1 MFWFPTNWLFQQ
13 VPVLTKLWSAWWCR
27 QGSTG
32 DAVGMGCGQRSGPHA
47 ACPKVRHKHSS
58 SRGWFLAISHLFW
71 ERMKVLLLFL
81 EGFYVPRLWAC
92 RVSLLSCP
100 AVMLPSV
107 RICPLAS
114 WASFFMY
121 LFIFYCCSL
130 SGVVLRTIFI
140 CRHYFGICQT
150 VGISF
155 TSLQVQLSRI
165 VA

>member
-27 QGSTG
+27 QGSAE
-32 DAVGMGCGQRSGPHA
+32 DAVAMGCGQCLAPARCVP
-47 ACPKVRHKHSS
+47 
-58 SRGWFLAISHLFW
+58 RGEAQAQQQQGLISCHIPSFLGRNEGFTF
-71 ERMKVLLLFL
+71 FL
-81 EGFYVPRLWAC
+81 GGFYVPSLWAC
-92 RVSLLSCP
+92 RVSLFSCP
-100 AVMLPSV
+100 AVMLSSV
-107 RICPLAS
+107 CICLLAS

-165 VA
+165 VT